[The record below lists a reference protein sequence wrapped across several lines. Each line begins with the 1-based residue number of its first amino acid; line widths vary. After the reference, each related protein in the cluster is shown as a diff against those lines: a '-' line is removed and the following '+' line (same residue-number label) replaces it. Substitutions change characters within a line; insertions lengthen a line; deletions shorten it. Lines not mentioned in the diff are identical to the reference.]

1 MKVSM
6 KFGSLTSANAPG
18 GSGNGGA
25 KTPSGSSSGSA
36 SNLESTTSFISMDDP
51 SKIYLY
57 VKKHA
62 GRFINEVSV
71 VSVDGELP
79 PSHDDKNTFYFIQD
93 VENQEGA

>member
-1 MKVSM
+1 MKVSL
-6 KFGSLTSANAPG
+6 KFGSLTSANTPG

-62 GRFINEVSV
+62 GRFINEIESEIVE
-71 VSVDGELP
+71 GELP
-79 PSHDDKNTFYFIQD
+79 VSHDDKHTFYFIRNI
-93 VENQEGA
+93 EEEEE

>member
-6 KFGSLTSANAPG
+6 KFGSLTSANTPG

-36 SNLESTTSFISMDDP
+36 TNLESTDSFISMDDP

-57 VKKHA
+57 VKRHQ
-62 GRFINEVSV
+62 GRFINEIESEIVE
-71 VSVDGELP
+71 GELP
-79 PSHDDKNTFYFIQD
+79 VSHDDKHTFYFIRNI
-93 VENQEGA
+93 EEEEE